1 MDMLSISS
9 DCFLCRNKNQ
19 VFLLLHRL
27 RHVLT
32 NDIRIIADP
41 AFDLSSVKDVL
52 CALNNEATNLQQ
64 NLQKLMEKA
73 NRGHACEGSGSEHK
87 AGGVKALR
95 EGFERKREREAM
107 AREEISSEQGDLA
120 RLWSDSLQDQMS
132 TDITIAKT

>member
-1 MDMLSISS
+1 M
-9 DCFLCRNKNQ
+9 
-19 VFLLLHRL
+19 FLLLHKL
-27 RHVLT
+27 RQVLP
-32 NDIRIIADP
+32 NDIRILADP
-41 AFDLSSVKDVL
+41 AFDLSSVKDAL

-64 NLQKLMEKA
+64 NLHKLMEKA
-73 NRGHACEGSGSEHK
+73 SRGHAGFYAGEESGHEQK